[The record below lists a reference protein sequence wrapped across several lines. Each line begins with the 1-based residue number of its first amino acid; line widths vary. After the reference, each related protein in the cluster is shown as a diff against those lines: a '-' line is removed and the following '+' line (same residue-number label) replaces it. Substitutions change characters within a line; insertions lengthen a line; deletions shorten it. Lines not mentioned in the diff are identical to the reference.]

1 MRTDDD
7 TDTDAIARRVATQ
20 RTMANEHAHVL
31 ACASLALCAPKAWED
46 AANVTNAS
54 AEDARARR
62 ERREVSRAWR
72 AARDEEAARRRAEE
86 DAREEDARAARRRD
100 LEGERRAREARVR
113 RRVETRREAA
123 RAEKEKMDGRLERQT
138 SKAANAAMIEMFQV
152 RACARTWFHRF
163 LDLQRGG
170 DSNRIESNRRDVGAI
185 RKTNK
190 RSRSLARILTGPR
203 RVGRRPSSRGGDTP
217 RARIHRARTPPRRGD
232 IEAQTIHFATT
243 RRRARVHRKR
253 RKTRACSARRSQSRP
268 TRGFRRRT
276 SAGVGVKHYVSS
288 SDARVEAIRRSE

>member
-20 RTMANEHAHVL
+20 RAMANEHAHVL

-72 AARDEEAARRRAEE
+72 AARDEETARRRAEE

-100 LEGERRAREARVR
+100 LVGERRAREARVR
-113 RRVETRREAA
+113 RRVETRREAT
-123 RAEKEKMDGRLERQT
+123 RAEKEKTDGRLERQA

-152 RACARTWFHRF
+152 RA
-163 LDLQRGG
+163 RGRV
-170 DSNRIESNRRDVGAI
+170 SIVFSIYSAVVNRIANQTTSSRIKICE
-185 RKTNK
+185 TNECW
-190 RSRSLARILTGPR
+190 RSRSNSHRLETRGTSPVVERRRHTARVNPPRTNSASPR
-203 RVGRRPSSRGGDTP
+203 RHQGVSHSFHDHPKARARPPNAPNDARSPPSPIAIETHQGFSTPTVGRDG
-217 RARIHRARTPPRRGD
+217 
-232 IEAQTIHFATT
+232 
-243 RRRARVHRKR
+243 
-253 RKTRACSARRSQSRP
+253 C
-268 TRGFRRRT
+268 
-276 SAGVGVKHYVSS
+276 
-288 SDARVEAIRRSE
+288 

>member
-20 RTMANEHAHVL
+20 RAMANEHAHVL

-62 ERREVSRAWR
+62 ERGEVSRAWR
-72 AARDEEAARRRAEE
+72 AAKDEEAARRRAEE

-100 LEGERRAREARVR
+100 LVGERRAREARVR

-123 RAEKEKMDGRLERQT
+123 RAEKEKTDGRVERQT

-170 DSNRIESNRRDVGAI
+170 ASNRIESNRRDVGAI

-190 RSRSLARILTGPR
+190 RSLARSNSHRPETRGTSPVVERWRHTARANPPRVNSASPR
-203 RVGRRPSSRGGDTP
+203 RHRGANHSFRDHPKARARPLNAPKDARSPPSSIAIETHQGFSTPNVGRGG
-217 RARIHRARTPPRRGD
+217 
-232 IEAQTIHFATT
+232 
-243 RRRARVHRKR
+243 
-253 RKTRACSARRSQSRP
+253 C
-268 TRGFRRRT
+268 
-276 SAGVGVKHYVSS
+276 
-288 SDARVEAIRRSE
+288 